1 MPCTYLSRVLGYAVA
16 VLSLLTLSACAPT
29 PIDGCQS
36 TAEIHVICGLTKPED
51 LAHVAGTPWLLIS
64 ELGNSVIPGQVVAF
78 DPTND
83 RLIPLRASN
92 PIEAES
98 DGFPICGPPP
108 SSIRPRGFHVRT
120 DDSGRTTLL
129 LVNVGEEIRIE
140 RYGVDTSAAQ
150 PRLSWEGCVAVPS
163 TLNPNDVAALRGD
176 GFVISHMY
184 TPPMS
189 RWLRT
194 KMFLGLNTGYVA
206 RWTPATG
213 WDKVPDTDV
222 SFANGI
228 ETNPQ
233 TDRIFVAATYGET
246 LTAID
251 ADGSNKRTARL
262 PIQPD
267 NLTWS
272 ADGLLIA
279 VGHTGVAMLG
289 TNGCRDMVDQ
299 SCAFPFAVAAISP
312 QRLGVEVIHTH
323 DQGLIPG
330 PSVALWHEQF
340 LFLGT
345 FFGDRISRVV
355 AIADAE

>member
-1 MPCTYLSRVLGYAVA
+1 VACTYLSKVLGYAVV
-16 VLSLLTLSACAPT
+16 VLSLLTLSGCVPT

-51 LAHVAGTPWLLIS
+51 LAHVAGTPWLLVS
-64 ELGNSVIPGQVVAF
+64 ELGNNSVPGQVVAF

-83 RLIPLRASN
+83 RLIRLKASN
-92 PIEAES
+92 PVVA
-98 DGFPICGPPP
+98 DPNGFPICGTPPI
-108 SSIRPRGFHVRT
+108 SIRPRGFHVRT
-120 DDSGRTTLL
+120 DDNGKTILL
-129 LVNVGEEIRIE
+129 LVNVAQDVRIE
-140 RYGVDTSAAQ
+140 RYAIDTSAEQ
-150 PRLSWEGCVAVPS
+150 PQLRWEGCVAVPS
-163 TLNPNDVAALRGD
+163 HLNPNDVAALHGD
-176 GFVISHMY
+176 GFVISHMF

-189 RWLRT
+189 TWLRT
-194 KMFLGLNTGYVA
+194 QMFVGVKTGYVA
-206 RWTPATG
+206 RWTPQSG
-213 WDKVPDTDV
+213 WDKVQNSEV

-228 ETNPQ
+228 ETSPQ

-246 LTAID
+246 LTAVNV
-251 ADGSNKRTARL
+251 DGSDKRVTQL

-299 SCAFPFAVAAISP
+299 SCAFPFAVAAIDP
-312 QRLGVEVIHTH
+312 QRLEVEVIYTH
-323 DQGLIPG
+323 DEGLIPG
-330 PSVALWHEQF
+330 PSVALWHEEF

-345 FFGDRISRVV
+345 FFGDRVSRVR
-355 AIADAE
+355 DRQD